1 MRGKKKIHKP
11 QLKADPKYGSTVI
24 AKLINY
30 LMEKGKKST
39 AQTIVYKA
47 LGYVSDKTKQDA
59 LDVFDKA
66 VKNITPAMEVKSR
79 RIGGANYQIP
89 MVVRG
94 DRRNALAFRWMINAA
109 RTKQGKPMFEKLG
122 EEIIAASEN
131 RGDAIKKKEDVQRM
145 AEANRAFAHFAR

>member
-1 MRGKKKIHKP
+1 MRGKKKIHKS

-24 AKLINY
+24 AKFINY
-30 LMEKGKKST
+30 LMEKGKKSV
-39 AQTIVYKA
+39 AQAIVYKA
-47 LGYVSDKTKQDA
+47 LEYVSSNTKQDA

-66 VKNITPAMEVKSR
+66 VKNVAPAMEVKSR

-89 MVVRG
+89 VAVRG
-94 DRRNALAFRWMINAA
+94 DRRNALVFRWIINAA
-109 RTKQGKPMFEKLG
+109 RVRKGKPMYLKLG
-122 EEIIAASEN
+122 EEIIAAAEN